1 MDHDSDFHTWNV
13 FRRRYDEG
21 LCCAVSA
28 EAPVPPF
35 LLSGEWNFGFAV
47 ADGDPPVTGFCP
59 MAAAVGAGFDGF
71 YLFLTIASASAA
83 AAGTPPSSER
93 H

>member
-1 MDHDSDFHTWNV
+1 MDHDSDFRTWNV
-13 FRRRYDEG
+13 FHRRHDEG

-35 LLSGEWNFGFAV
+35 LLSGEWSFGFAI
-47 ADGDPPVTGFCP
+47 AEGDPPVTGFCP
-59 MAAAVGAGFDGF
+59 AAAEVGAGFNGF
-71 YLFLTIASASAA
+71 YLFLAIASADA
-83 AAGTPPSSER
+83 AAGSAPSRER

>member
-1 MDHDSDFHTWNV
+1 MDHLTDYRTWNV
-13 FRRRYDEG
+13 FRRRHDDA

-28 EAPVPPF
+28 EVPVPPF

-47 ADGDPPVTGFCP
+47 AGGDPPVTGFSP
-59 MAAAVGAGFDGF
+59 EAAEVRAGFDGF
-71 YLFLTIASASAA
+71 YLFLAVAA
-83 AAGTPPSSER
+83 ANGMAWSSGR